1 MIRNKSI
8 WAAIPVAAVFSAT
21 APMAANSTL
30 SVKIEGL
37 DGSGRLADSAAFCPP
52 GIGSKDVSP
61 RVSWSAGPGGT
72 RSYVLLM
79 TDPDVP
85 RDISLINKPGTT
97 IAANAPRISVFHW
110 VLADIP
116 ANIISIGEGAES
128 EGLVLGGKPV
138 GVTPHGL
145 RGANVYTSFLA
156 KTDGMAG
163 TYGGYDGPCPP
174 INDQRIHRYTL
185 KVAALDVP
193 TLGLSGPFT
202 GEDVEKAMAG
212 HILASGKAIATYSLF
227 PILPA
232 AGRVNEI
239 TIPKN

>member
-8 WAAIPVAAVFSAT
+8 WAAISVAVAFSAT
-21 APMAANSTL
+21 APMAADSTL

-37 DGSGRLADSAAFCPP
+37 DTSGRFADSAAFCPL

-61 RVSWSAGPGGT
+61 GVSWSAGPEGT
-72 RSYVLLM
+72 MSYVLLL

-85 RDISLINKPGTT
+85 RDFSLINKPGTT
-97 IAANAPRISVFHW
+97 IPADAPRISVFHW

-116 ANIISIGEGAES
+116 AGTMSIGEGAES

-156 KTDGMAG
+156 TTDGMGG

-174 INDQRIHRYTL
+174 VNDQRIHHYTL
-185 KVAALDVP
+185 KVVALDVP

-212 HILASGKAIATYSLF
+212 HMLARGETIATYSLNASL
-227 PILPA
+227 IAPA
-232 AGRVNEI
+232 AAN
-239 TIPKN
+239 

>member
-1 MIRNKSI
+1 MIRNKGISALI
-8 WAAIPVAAVFSAT
+8 SVAAAFSAT
-21 APMAANSTL
+21 AVLAADTTL

-37 DGSGRLADSAAFCPP
+37 DPNGRFADSAAFCPP

-61 RVSWSAGPGGT
+61 GVSWSAGPQGT
-72 RSYVLLM
+72 RSYALLM
-79 TDPDVP
+79 NDPDVP
-85 RDISLINKPGTT
+85 QDFSLINKPGTT
-97 IAANAPRISVFHW
+97 IPANAPRISVFHW

-116 ANIISIGEGAES
+116 AGVTSIGVAAEG
-128 EGLVLGGKPV
+128 EGLVPGGKPI

-156 KTDGMAG
+156 ETNGMAG

-174 INDQRIHRYTL
+174 INDQRMHHYTL
-185 KVAALDVP
+185 TVAALDVA

-212 HILASGKAIATYSLF
+212 HVLASGEAIATYSLN
-227 PILPA
+227 PSL
-232 AGRVNEI
+232 
-239 TIPKN
+239 IPTPTAN

>member
-8 WAAIPVAAVFSAT
+8 WAATTVAAIFSAT
-21 APMAANSTL
+21 APMAADSTL

-37 DGSGRLADSAAFCPP
+37 DGSGRFADAATFCPP

-61 RVSWSAGPGGT
+61 GVSWLAGPEGT
-72 RSYVLLM
+72 RSYALLM
-79 TDPDVP
+79 IDPDVP
-85 RDISLINKPGTT
+85 QDFSLINKPGTT
-97 IAANAPRISVFHW
+97 IPAEAPRISVFNW

-116 ANIISIGEGAES
+116 AGIMSIGEGAES
-128 EGLVLGGKPV
+128 EGLVPGGKPV

-174 INDQRIHRYTL
+174 INDQRIHHYTL
-185 KVAALDVP
+185 KVFALDVP

-202 GEDVEKAMAG
+202 GEDVKKSMAG
-212 HILASGKAIATYSLF
+212 HILASGEAIATYSLN
-227 PILPA
+227 PSLIPA
-232 AGRVNEI
+232 ATPN
-239 TIPKN
+239 